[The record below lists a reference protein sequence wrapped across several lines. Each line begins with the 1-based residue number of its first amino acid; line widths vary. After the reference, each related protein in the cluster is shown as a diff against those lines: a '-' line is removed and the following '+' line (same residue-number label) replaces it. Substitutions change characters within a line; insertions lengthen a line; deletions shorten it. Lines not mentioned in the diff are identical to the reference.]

1 MTRRKIPGMGGAG
14 DAGAGAAHAG
24 KRVLRRLG
32 GIACLVAL
40 AWTTAGVPLAHAY
53 ADGAAGAATADGPDD
68 GFTSAYTAWPGNAS
82 TLTGSM
88 LPGAVPV
95 SSPPLETLLWS
106 CDVTG
111 ARRDIDA
118 MNDAARDEVA
128 ASGQSDELLSD
139 RNSTPLV
146 LRQVG
151 QATYAYVV
159 GHDAVYKLD
168 ASTGE
173 ELARADLGAAFPRD
187 GQAAFVGS
195 LLVVPTAQ
203 GGLVAF
209 DEDLELAWES
219 SALPGPAVGGA
230 WDATSQIVGADGQ
243 IFIAF
248 AAEGDVT
255 PEYPDG
261 SAEAVL
267 ASFADYDGS
276 LLWTSASVQADGAGA
291 DGSGGASG
299 DGAAAAQDAAA
310 GSSSLGASDS
320 DVPEG
325 ADATPLEDA
334 GAAFLASLLATS
346 DGIERFG
353 VRPSLF
359 LAGDDLLV
367 SYGGAALALV
377 DGQDGR
383 LRSQVTLDAPVA
395 GRLARVYGAGAGDD
409 IFVAV
414 TTGAAGANAGAGDA
428 AADAD
433 ERAASSNVYVLDVS
447 GGAVGSSEPLSMG
460 VHVRDV
466 RPVVVG
472 GIAYVACDASP
483 SDTLLAGDAELTA
496 IDLAASLEGIASI
509 RASTDDEGTEG
520 CFAAPSAPKVAGS
533 VVTPEIAGGM
543 LATVRS
549 LPDEG
554 SEAAIMYPG
563 VDGSLV
569 RVAFS
574 PEEGVSAARV
584 DSLRAAEVEQTALA
598 ASTPVANRDGTIF
611 YQVGD
616 ALLALAPDADEAG
629 PTVVGGSNGLDTIM
643 GTLITL
649 PNGAGLGAGVLV
661 LGAAFVAY
669 YAIRN
674 RGNRAKIDEG
684 VVAWREEHDGGDG
697 SPSASNAEDSRGAGA
712 GEDVGGHASQG
723 LGRASAR
730 GGRKGRRP

>member
-1 MTRRKIPGMGGAG
+1 MTRRKIPDMGGAG
-14 DAGAGAAHAG
+14 DAGAAAAHAG

-40 AWTTAGVPLAHAY
+40 AWTAAGVPLAHAY
-53 ADGAAGAATADGPDD
+53 ADGAAGAAAADVPDD

-111 ARRDIDA
+111 ARRGIDA
-118 MNDAARDEVA
+118 MNDAARDKVA

-139 RNSTPLV
+139 RSSTPLV

-209 DEDLELAWES
+209 DEDLKLAWES
-219 SALPGPAVGGA
+219 SALPEPAVGGA

-255 PEYPDG
+255 PEHPDG
-261 SAEAVL
+261 SAEAIL
-267 ASFADYDGS
+267 AAFADYDGS

-291 DGSGGASG
+291 DGSGSASG
-299 DGAAAAQDAAA
+299 DGAAAAQDASAESSSPEDGNS
-310 GSSSLGASDS
+310 GSS
-320 DVPEG
+320 EG
-325 ADATPLEDA
+325 ADATPLT
-334 GAAFLASLLATS
+334 SLLATS

-353 VRPSLF
+353 ARPSLF

-414 TTGAAGANAGAGDA
+414 TTGAAGAGDA

-433 ERAASSNVYVLDVS
+433 ERAASSSVYVLDVS
-447 GGAVGSSEPLSMG
+447 GGAVGSSEPLSRG

-472 GIAYVACDASP
+472 GIAYVACGASP
-483 SDTLLAGDAELTA
+483 SDTLLAGDTELTA

-509 RASTDDEGTEG
+509 RASTDDEGAEG
-520 CFAAPSAPKVAGS
+520 CFAAPSAPQVAGS

-563 VDGSLV
+563 ADGSLV

-574 PEEGVSAARV
+574 AEEGVSAARV

-697 SPSASNAEDSRGAGA
+697 SPSTSDAEDSRGAGG
-712 GEDVGGHASQG
+712 GEGVGGQSSQG

>member
-24 KRVLRRLG
+24 KRALRRLG

-40 AWTTAGVPLAHAY
+40 AWTAAGVPLAHAY
-53 ADGAAGAATADGPDD
+53 ADGAAGAAAADVPDD

-111 ARRDIDA
+111 ARRGIDA

-139 RNSTPLV
+139 RSSTPLV

-209 DEDLELAWES
+209 DEDLKLAWES
-219 SALPGPAVGGA
+219 SALPEPAVGGV

-255 PEYPDG
+255 PEHPDG

-267 ASFADYDGS
+267 AAFADYDGS

-310 GSSSLGASDS
+310 ESSSPEDGNSGSS
-320 DVPEG
+320 EG

-334 GAAFLASLLATS
+334 GTTSPTSLLATS

-353 VRPSLF
+353 VHPSLF

-377 DGQDGR
+377 DGQDGG

-433 ERAASSNVYVLDVS
+433 ERAASSSVYVLDVS
-447 GGAVGSSEPLSMG
+447 GGAVGSSESLSMG

-483 SDTLLAGDAELTA
+483 SDTLLAGDTELTA

-509 RASTDDEGTEG
+509 RASTDDEGAG
-520 CFAAPSAPKVAGS
+520 ACFAVPSAPQVAGS

-543 LATVRS
+543 LATARS

-569 RVAFS
+569 RVVFS

-697 SPSASNAEDSRGAGA
+697 SPSTTDAEDSRGAGG
-712 GEDVGGHASQG
+712 GEDVGGHASRG

>member
-40 AWTTAGVPLAHAY
+40 AWTAAGVPLAHAY
-53 ADGAAGAATADGPDD
+53 ADGAAGAAAADGPDD

-111 ARRDIDA
+111 ARRGIDA

-139 RNSTPLV
+139 RSSTPLV

-209 DEDLELAWES
+209 DEDLKLAWES
-219 SALPGPAVGGA
+219 SALPEPAVGGT

-255 PEYPDG
+255 PEHPDG
-261 SAEAVL
+261 SAEAIL
-267 ASFADYDGS
+267 AAFADYDGS

-291 DGSGGASG
+291 DGSGSASG

-310 GSSSLGASDS
+310 ESSSPEDGSSGSS
-320 DVPEG
+320 EG

-334 GAAFLASLLATS
+334 GTTSLTFLLATS

-353 VRPSLF
+353 ARPSLF

-377 DGQDGR
+377 DGQDGS

-433 ERAASSNVYVLDVS
+433 ERAASSSVYVLDVS
-447 GGAVGSSEPLSMG
+447 GDAAGSSEPLSMG

-483 SDTLLAGDAELTA
+483 SDTLLAGDTELTA

-509 RASTDDEGTEG
+509 RASMDDEGAEA
-520 CFAAPSAPKVAGS
+520 CFAAPSAPQVAGS

-543 LATVRS
+543 LATARS

-569 RVAFS
+569 RVVFS

-697 SPSASNAEDSRGAGA
+697 SPSTSGAEDSRGAGG
-712 GEDVGGHASQG
+712 GEDVGGQASQG

>member
-40 AWTTAGVPLAHAY
+40 AWTAAGVPLAHAY

-111 ARRDIDA
+111 ARRGIDA

-139 RNSTPLV
+139 RSSTPLV

-168 ASTGE
+168 VSTGE

-209 DEDLELAWES
+209 DEDLKLAWES
-219 SALPGPAVGGA
+219 SALPEPAVGGA

-255 PEYPDG
+255 PEHPDG
-261 SAEAVL
+261 SAEAIL
-267 ASFADYDGS
+267 AAFADYDGS

-291 DGSGGASG
+291 DGAGSASG

-310 GSSSLGASDS
+310 ESSSLGASDP
-320 DVPEG
+320 DVSEG
-325 ADATPLEDA
+325 TDATPLT
-334 GAAFLASLLATS
+334 SLLATS

-377 DGQDGR
+377 DGQDGS

-395 GRLARVYGAGAGDD
+395 GRLARVYSAGAGDD

-414 TTGAAGANAGAGDA
+414 TTGVAGANAGAGDD

-433 ERAASSNVYVLDVS
+433 ERAASSSVCVLDVS
-447 GGAVGSSEPLSMG
+447 GGAVSSSEPLSMG

-483 SDTLLAGDAELTA
+483 SDTLLAGDTELTA

-509 RASTDDEGTEG
+509 RASMDDEGAEA
-520 CFAAPSAPKVAGS
+520 CFAAPSAPQVAGS

-543 LATVRS
+543 LATARS
-549 LPDEG
+549 LSDEG

-569 RVAFS
+569 RVVFS

-697 SPSASNAEDSRGAGA
+697 SPSTSDAEDSRGAGG
-712 GEDVGGHASQG
+712 GEGVGGQASQG

>member
-40 AWTTAGVPLAHAY
+40 AWTAAGVPLAHAY
-53 ADGAAGAATADGPDD
+53 ADGAAGAATADDPDD

-82 TLTGSM
+82 TLMGSM

-111 ARRDIDA
+111 ARRSIDA

-139 RNSTPLV
+139 RSSTPLV

-255 PEYPDG
+255 PEHPDG

-291 DGSGGASG
+291 DGSGSASG

-310 GSSSLGASDS
+310 GSSSPEDGNSGS
-320 DVPEG
+320 SEG
-325 ADATPLEDA
+325 ADATPLT
-334 GAAFLASLLATS
+334 SLLATS

-377 DGQDGR
+377 DGQDGS

-409 IFVAV
+409 VFVAV
-414 TTGAAGANAGAGDA
+414 TTGAAGANAGTGDA

-433 ERAASSNVYVLDVS
+433 ERAASSSVYVLDVS
-447 GGAVGSSEPLSMG
+447 GGAIGSSEPLSMG

-483 SDTLLAGDAELTA
+483 GDTLLAGDTELTA

-509 RASTDDEGTEG
+509 RASMDDEGAEA
-520 CFAAPSAPKVAGS
+520 CFAAPSAPQVAGS
-533 VVTPEIAGGM
+533 VATPEIAGGM

-554 SEAAIMYPG
+554 PEAAIMYPG

-697 SPSASNAEDSRGAGA
+697 SPSTSNAEDSRGAG
-712 GEDVGGHASQG
+712 GCEDVGGQASQG